1 MNPVIYEILRWVQ
14 NGQKEDNFLLLFN
27 PIGAGETPIA
37 MVQWVEDSKKW
48 QLTRNEPDGTKF
60 VCELEEAETLEDA
73 IDEAERLVAVFFE
86 DMADYYTQRRNAF
99 QEGLRTLHSIINKKC
114 SGCRWRALRR
124 YQKCSCCA
132 RNYRNLKDLYEKE
145 KE

>member
-14 NGQKEDNFLLLFN
+14 YEQKEDCFLLLFN
-27 PIGAGETPIA
+27 PDGTEEFPVASIQWDEERKAWLFTSEETNSNGTVLAGE
-37 MVQWVEDSKKW
+37 
-48 QLTRNEPDGTKF
+48 
-60 VCELEEAETLEDA
+60 ETLEDA
-73 IDEAERLVAVFFE
+73 IDEAERI
-86 DMADYYTQRRNAF
+86 MAAFYESQAECSARLHHAF
-99 QEGLRTLHSIINKKC
+99 QEGLRTLHSILNKKC
-114 SGCRWRALRR
+114 RGCRWRALKR